1 MPIQRDN
8 DEERA
13 DRIDRQRTPD
23 QHGAGD
29 GEMSQDPARAARP
42 AKAWVRPPGPRT
54 TKMRPVCGLRHQA
67 SSKCRWKRRRL
78 NHVLGSQKGVINMLT
93 SILGARLSW
102 HFANGWV
109 FEPAIVGPDIV
120 DYHLKEGPH
129 AGRHAIQHF
138 YYQRVAPG
146 VETTVW
152 YEESGAVVHMTWY
165 LETQTVHR
173 FAALPAW
180 LGEDMTVYRGDNQDP
195 AFIAKIR
202 KLISE
207 RPDWPR
213 TILDDEGFFRVI

>member
-1 MPIQRDN
+1 MVRL
-8 DEERA
+8 
-13 DRIDRQRTPD
+13 RQL
-23 QHGAGD
+23 
-29 GEMSQDPARAARP
+29 GEGRR
-42 AKAWVRPPGPRT
+42 
-54 TKMRPVCGLRHQA
+54 
-67 SSKCRWKRRRL
+67 KRKE
-78 NHVLGSQKGVINMLT
+78 STNMLA

-120 DYHLKEGPH
+120 EYTLTAGPH

-152 YEESGAVVHMTWY
+152 YEES
-165 LETQTVHR
+165 QTVHR

-180 LGEDMTVYRGDNQDP
+180 LAEDMTVYRGDNQDP

-202 KLISE
+202 KLSSQQQ
-207 RPDWPR
+207 DWPR
-213 TILDDEGFFRVI
+213 HILNDDGYFRVI